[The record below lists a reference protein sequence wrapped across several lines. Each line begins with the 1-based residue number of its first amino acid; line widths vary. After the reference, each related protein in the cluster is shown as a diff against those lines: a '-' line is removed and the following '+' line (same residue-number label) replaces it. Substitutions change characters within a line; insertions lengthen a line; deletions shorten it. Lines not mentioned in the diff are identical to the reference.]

1 MKTITE
7 KQTIRNLYKYLK
19 ATDADEV
26 IVRTS
31 RVSGGWHD
39 NEFDA
44 QAAGF
49 DIQRFINPEMEARHE
64 FSECYRITR
73 KKETKQ

>member
-1 MKTITE
+1 MAITE
-7 KQTIRNLYKYLK
+7 KKTIRNLYTYLK
-19 ATDADEV
+19 NTTADEI

-31 RVSGGWHD
+31 YVAGGWHD

-49 DIQRFINPEMEARHE
+49 SICCFINPEMEARHE
-64 FSECYRITR
+64 FAECYLLTR
-73 KKETKQ
+73 KKAHH

>member
-1 MKTITE
+1 MTHTE
-7 KQTIRNLYKYLK
+7 NKTIRNLYTYLK
-19 ATDADEV
+19 ATKADEI

-31 RVSGGWHD
+31 RVAGGWHD

-49 DIQRFINPEMEARHE
+49 DISRFNNPEYEALRQ
-64 FSECYRITR
+64 FSECYRLTR
-73 KKETKQ
+73 REGARR

>member
-1 MKTITE
+1 MFTNETIH
-7 KQTIRNLYKYLK
+7 NLYTYLK
-19 ATDADEV
+19 ATAEDEI

-31 RVSGGWHD
+31 RVKGGWHD

-49 DIQRFINPEMEARHE
+49 HIQRFTNPELTARRE
-64 FSECYRITR
+64 FDECYRLTR
-73 KKETKQ
+73 K